1 MRVRIRKFGVM
12 YWIFVK
18 GDEISGALR
27 AREVYVGGKKLSAEG
42 VELELIVD
50 KLEVADDVAY
60 LW

>member
-1 MRVRIRKFGVM
+1 MVRIRKLGVM

-18 GDEISGALR
+18 GEEVSGALR

-42 VELELIVD
+42 VELELLVD